1 MTRKNWRYTVLPYL
15 AKAGILLIAMTC
27 RVRWYGREEYQ
38 QSVDSGDAF
47 ILSMWHNCSTIAGWA
62 LRNSD
67 VTVIV
72 SDSRDGE
79 YVSRMA
85 NLFGIK
91 SIRGSSSSGSP
102 KVIRESIGLLKNG
115 HSIAITPDGPR
126 GPRYKLQSGLLWFC
140 ASQKAPIIPL
150 HIESSRQWKLK
161 SWDGHRFPKPFSTIH
176 ISLGRPIHI
185 DRNELEEDFETQQLI
200 VERHMMDNLA
210 LVQKVIGN
218 DIESTAKD

>member
-1 MTRKNWRYTVLPYL
+1 MTRKNWRFTVLPYL
-15 AKAGILLIAMTC
+15 VKTAIVLITMTC

-38 QSVDSGDAF
+38 RSVDEGGAF

-62 LRNSD
+62 LRGGD

-79 YVSRMA
+79 YVARMA
-85 NLFGIK
+85 KLFGIK

-102 KVIRESIGLLKNG
+102 RVIRESINLLKNG

-126 GPRYKLQSGLLWFC
+126 GPRYKVQNGLLWFC

-150 HIESSRQWKLK
+150 HIESTRQWKLK
-161 SWDGHRFPKPFSTIH
+161 SWDSHRLPKPFSTIH
-176 ISLGRPIHI
+176 VSLGKPIHI
-185 DRNELEEDFETQQLI
+185 DRDALEEDFEKQRLI
-200 VERHMMDNLA
+200 VENHMMDNLA
-210 LVQKVIGN
+210 LVQNAVGN
-218 DIESTAKD
+218 EVEHSQ